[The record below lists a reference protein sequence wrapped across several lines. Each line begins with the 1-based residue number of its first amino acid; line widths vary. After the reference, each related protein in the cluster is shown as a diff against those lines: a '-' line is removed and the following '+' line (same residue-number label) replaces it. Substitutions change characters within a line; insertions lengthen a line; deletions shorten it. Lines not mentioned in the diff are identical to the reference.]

1 MKFRGRLRALE
12 QRFGIT
18 PELPQP
24 ILFRIYEA
32 SGPRDAEGRI
42 PEAVSGCVDDVSAER
57 IERLPGET
65 LDRFKERLMSLP
77 HKEPGCA
84 HRIFLFP
91 PDQPLAP

>member
-24 ILFRIYEA
+24 ILFRIYE
-32 SGPRDAEGRI
+32 SF
-42 PEAVSGCVDDVSAER
+42 PEAVSGCVDSGER
-57 IERLPGET
+57 IERLPGEM
-65 LDRFKERLMSLP
+65 LDQFKERLMSLP
-77 HKEPGCA
+77 HKEPGCV

-91 PDQPLAP
+91 PDQPPAP